1 MEATEIEAGI
11 AEGDSEVTPVVHEV
25 GCPQRIWFNAPNH
38 MAKWLRAFKGK
49 FGLSWSQAVR
59 EVLRREMERTP
70 IEELTK

>member
-1 MEATEIEAGI
+1 MDIDAYTEVIEPG
-11 AEGDSEVTPVVHEV
+11 TPINRDEV
-25 GCPQRIWFNAPNH
+25 GYPQRIWFNAPNH

-70 IEELTK
+70 IEELMK

>member
-1 MEATEIEAGI
+1 MEATETEVV
-11 AEGDSEVTPVVHEV
+11 EGTPINRDEV
-25 GCPQRIWFNAPNH
+25 GYPQRIWFNAPNH

-70 IEELTK
+70 IEELMK

>member
-1 MEATEIEAGI
+1 MNI
-11 AEGDSEVTPVVHEV
+11 SEPGTPAVRVP
-25 GCPQRIWFNAPNH
+25 GKRIWFNAPTRTYI
-38 MAKWLRAFKGK
+38 WLDAFKGK